1 MAINQ
6 SFINGFRRIIHWKKR
21 RYTPQREKRRK
32 GSKMDFL
39 NKDIKRYI
47 GDEEKVELN
56 ETCSSAFLVWVKIC
70 KVFYAFLGLIIAI
83 IVMEVRSPE
92 GGLITFG
99 IIAFVLWLSY
109 LQLISE
115 RYVIT
120 DKKILILSGLLN
132 KSIKDIP
139 HSKITDSQ
147 ITQSF
152 FEKLFFESGTILLN
166 TAGSDGYEISIK
178 HVNNPF
184 EVKKIVD
191 KHIK

>member
-1 MAINQ
+1 
-6 SFINGFRRIIHWKKR
+6 
-21 RYTPQREKRRK
+21 
-32 GSKMDFL
+32 MDFL

-120 DKKILILSGLLN
+120 DKKISILSGLLN

-152 FEKLFFESGTILLN
+152 FEKLFFKSGTILLN